1 MSLLEVRDLRVEY
14 RTPRGPVVAVDGAS
28 LEVDT
33 GKVLGLAGESGCG
46 KTTLA
51 LAIPRLLAREA
62 SVSGG
67 SITFDGSDVLAM
79 TAEQLRSVRWRKIAV
94 VFQGAMNSLNPV
106 HSIGDQIAEPIRCHE
121 PKTSA
126 AEARQR
132 VAELLDSVGIDPG
145 RSRSFPHEL
154 SGGMRQRVLIAM
166 ALACRPQLIV
176 ADEPITALDVMTQAQ
191 ILELL
196 RSLTEA
202 LELSMILISHDLSVI
217 AEVCDSVNVMYAG
230 QIVETGPTSTIFAP
244 GQAGL
249 GPGQAGPAPGQA
261 GLGPAHPYTA
271 RLRHAFPDIRRERS
285 FVEAIPGHPPDLL
298 APPPGC
304 RFADRCTIAVDRC
317 RSEEPALRLV
327 GPSHQAACHR
337 SDVVLATPGVVLA
350 TAGADLGTP
359 SGPSTDLGTP
369 GADPGGEE

>member
-1 MSLLEVRDLRVEY
+1 VSLLEISGLRVEY
-14 RTPRGPVVAVDGAS
+14 ATPQGPVVAVDGAS

-33 GKVLGLAGESGCG
+33 GQVLGLAGESGCG

-62 SVSGG
+62 AITAG
-67 SITFDGSDVLAM
+67 SISFDGRDVLAM
-79 TAEQLRSVRWRKIAV
+79 TDAELRSVRWRRIAV
-94 VFQGAMNSLNPV
+94 IFQGAMNSLNPV
-106 HSIGDQIAEPIRCHE
+106 HSIGDQLAEPIRAHE
-121 PKTSA
+121 PKTTA
-126 AEARQR
+126 AQARER

-145 RSRSFPHEL
+145 RSRSYPHEL

-176 ADEPITALDVMTQAQ
+176 ADEPVTALDVMTQAQ
-191 ILELL
+191 ILDLL
-196 RSLTEA
+196 RGLTDR

-230 QIVETGPTSTIFAP
+230 KIVETGPTSAIFAP
-244 GQAGL
+244 EGV
-249 GPGQAGPAPGQA
+249 

-298 APPPGC
+298 VPPPGC
-304 RFADRCTIAVDRC
+304 RFADRCTIVIDRC
-317 RSEEPALRLV
+317 RAEEPELESV
-327 GPSHQAACHR
+327 GSGHAAACHR
-337 SDVVLATPGVVLA
+337 
-350 TAGADLGTP
+350 ADLVTG
-359 SGPSTDLGTP
+359 
-369 GADPGGEE
+369 GAA

>member
-1 MSLLEVRDLRVEY
+1 MSLLEISGLRVEY
-14 RTPRGPVVAVDGAS
+14 ATPQGPVVAVDGAS

-33 GKVLGLAGESGCG
+33 GQVLGLAGESGCG

-62 SVSGG
+62 AISAG
-67 SITFDGSDVLAM
+67 SISFDGRDVLAM
-79 TAEQLRSVRWRKIAV
+79 TDAELRSVRWRRIAV
-94 VFQGAMNSLNPV
+94 IFQGAMNSLNPV
-106 HSIGDQIAEPIRCHE
+106 HSIGDQLAEPIRAHE
-121 PKTSA
+121 PKTTA
-126 AEARQR
+126 AQARER

-145 RSRSFPHEL
+145 RSRSYPHEL

-176 ADEPITALDVMTQAQ
+176 ADEPVTALDVMTQAQ
-191 ILELL
+191 ILDLL
-196 RSLTEA
+196 RGLTDR

-230 QIVETGPTSTIFAP
+230 KIVETGPTSAIFAP
-244 GQAGL
+244 EG
-249 GPGQAGPAPGQA
+249 A

-304 RFADRCTIAVDRC
+304 RFADRCTIVIDRC
-317 RSEEPALRLV
+317 RTEEPALESV
-327 GPSHQAACHR
+327 GSGHAAACHR
-337 SDVVLATPGVVLA
+337 SDVVTG
-350 TAGADLGTP
+350 GA
-359 SGPSTDLGTP
+359 
-369 GADPGGEE
+369 A

>member
-1 MSLLEVRDLRVEY
+1 MSLLEITDLRVEY
-14 RTPRGPVVAVDGAS
+14 ATPRGPVRAVDGAS

-33 GKVLGLAGESGCG
+33 GQVLGLAGESGCG

-62 SVSGG
+62 AVSSG
-67 SITFDGSDVLAM
+67 SITFGGRDVLAM
-79 TAEQLRSVRWRKIAV
+79 TDQELRSVRWGKIAV

-106 HSIGDQIAEPIRCHE
+106 HTIGDQIAEPIRHHE
-121 PKTSA
+121 PKTTA
-126 AEARQR
+126 AQARER

-176 ADEPITALDVMTQAQ
+176 ADEPVTALDVMTQAQ

-196 RSLTEA
+196 RSLSDR

-230 QIVETGPTSTIFAP
+230 KIVETGPTSAIFAP
-244 GQAGL
+244 DR
-249 GPGQAGPAPGQA
+249 A

-271 RLRHAFPDIRRERS
+271 RLRHAFPDIRGERT
-285 FVEAIPGHPPDLL
+285 FIEAIPGHPPDLI

-304 RFADRCTIAVDRC
+304 RFADRCTIAVDKC
-317 RSEEPALRLV
+317 RTDEPALELV
-327 GPSHQAACHR
+327 GAGHAAACHR
-337 SDVVLATPGVVLA
+337 SAMVLGGAVLDRAVLDVTVLDVTIQDVTIQDSPP
-350 TAGADLGTP
+350 ADGQP
-359 SGPSTDLGTP
+359 VDGQP
-369 GADPGGEE
+369 

>member
-1 MSLLEVRDLRVEY
+1 VSLLEISGLRVEY
-14 RTPRGPVVAVDGAS
+14 ATPQGPVVAVDGAS

-33 GKVLGLAGESGCG
+33 GQVLGLAGESGCG

-62 SVSGG
+62 AISAG
-67 SITFDGSDVLAM
+67 SISFDGRDVLGM
-79 TAEQLRSVRWRKIAV
+79 TDAELRSVRWRRIAV
-94 VFQGAMNSLNPV
+94 IFQGAMNSLNPV
-106 HSIGDQIAEPIRCHE
+106 HSIGDQLAEPIRAHE
-121 PKTSA
+121 PKTTA
-126 AEARQR
+126 AQARER

-145 RSRSFPHEL
+145 RSRSYPHEL

-176 ADEPITALDVMTQAQ
+176 ADEPVTALDVMTQAQ
-191 ILELL
+191 ILDLL
-196 RSLTEA
+196 RGLTDR

-230 QIVETGPTSTIFAP
+230 KIVETGPTSAIFAP
-244 GQAGL
+244 DG
-249 GPGQAGPAPGQA
+249 A

-304 RFADRCTIAVDRC
+304 RFADRCTIVIDRC
-317 RSEEPALRLV
+317 RTEEPALEPV
-327 GPSHQAACHR
+327 GSGHAAACHR
-337 SDVVLATPGVVLA
+337 SDVVTG
-350 TAGADLGTP
+350 GA
-359 SGPSTDLGTP
+359 
-369 GADPGGEE
+369 A